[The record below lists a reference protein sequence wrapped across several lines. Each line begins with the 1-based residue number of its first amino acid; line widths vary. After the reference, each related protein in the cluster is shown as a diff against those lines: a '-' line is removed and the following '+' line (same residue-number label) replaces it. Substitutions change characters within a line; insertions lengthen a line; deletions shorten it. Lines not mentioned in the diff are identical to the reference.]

1 MLMLIPSLV
10 FVGQRTLGSYP
21 GLLFYH
27 VGSGDGDEVRLSVCA
42 VRALAAEP
50 SHRSVH
56 LTFIAVSPY
65 LTEL

>member
-1 MLMLIPSLV
+1 MLMLVPSLV
-10 FVGQRTLGSYP
+10 SVGQRTLGSYP
-21 GLLFYH
+21 GLLFYP
-27 VGSGDGDEVRLSVCA
+27 VGSGDGDVRLSVCA